1 MKHVC
6 FAEADH
12 PVRQAADQ
20 LIALLAPINGARLR
34 AVRTAV
40 LADGADEAMRNLL
53 ELAAIWTPDA
63 QAHHI
68 GKALQLMALIG
79 RGEVLAELGETA
91 GFAGEAEGIEQSFDE
106 QLAFLRQKQP
116 QQTDT
121 WTDLMRGQHDRAF
134 VIAGAKNAALLDDFF
149 TAVQQAATD
158 WDRDAFAA
166 RFDEIVDKHGWS
178 YNGGR
183 DWRIRT
189 IFETNLRTSY
199 MAGRLKQMRA
209 PAVVKMRPY
218 WQYRHGE
225 NGTPLNPRPQHVSWD
240 GLVLMHDDP
249 WWDVHFPP
257 NDWLCSCGVRTL
269 SERDLARLNKT
280 GADPA
285 PETRTRPIVDRQTGK
300 VIDQPEG
307 VGYGWDYMPGDHWT
321 KGLVPSV
328 LIDEGEPR
336 EGSSIVA
343 IDEPSPLEDLRR
355 LARPF
360 ADPPPVPSF
369 PGPEHSS
376 GFDEDEYPAVMQFL
390 AAFGIADIEGEAL
403 FTDVAGHRLAISSGL
418 FRDRSGASKA
428 RKNGRLDAVPYFAQA
443 IVDPDEI
450 WLQVRRDKA
459 GQMTSA
465 LTYIRAA
472 EIDDTMQ
479 GLAVGFGL
487 GGKLWEASTA
497 HLASRNKKPVFSG
510 LQGRRSGKLIWARK
524 GR

>member
-12 PVRQAADQ
+12 PVRRAADQ
-20 LIALLAPINGARLR
+20 LIALLAPIGEARLR

-68 GKALQLMALIG
+68 GKALELMALTG
-79 RGEVLAELGETA
+79 RGEVLDELAETA
-91 GFAGEAEGIEQSFDE
+91 GFAGEAEGIGQSFDE
-106 QLAFLRQKQP
+106 QLAFLKQKQP

-134 VIAGAKNAALLDDFF
+134 VIAGAKDAAMLDDFF

-166 RFDEIVDKHGWS
+166 RFDEIVDKYGWS

-183 DWRIRT
+183 EWRIRT

-269 SERDLARLNKT
+269 SERDLARLKKT
-280 GADPA
+280 GPDLA

-300 VIDQPEG
+300 VIDQPDG
-307 VGYGWDYMPGDHWT
+307 VGYGWDYAPGDHWT

-328 LIDEGEPR
+328 LIKEGTER
-336 EGSSIVA
+336 AGKSIVA
-343 IDEPSPLEDLRR
+343 IDQPSPLDQLIAARR
-355 LARPF
+355 PLPPQPAVFDF
-360 ADPPPVPSF
+360 ASFDPAF
-369 PGPEHSS
+369 
-376 GFDEDEYPAVMQFL
+376 GFDEEGYEAAAQFL
-390 AAFGIADIEGEAL
+390 NAFGLSAMDQERLVE
-403 FTDVAGHRLAISSGL
+403 DVAGHRIAISADL
-418 FRDRSGASKA
+418 FRQRDGTSKTGKRDRTSFTPW
-428 RKNGRLDAVPYFAQA
+428 LPHA
-443 IVDPDEI
+443 ILDPDEI
-450 WLQVRRDKA
+450 WLQVRRDDA
-459 GQMTSA
+459 GRMIVGR
-465 LTYIRAA
+465 TYVRVA
-472 EIDDTMQ
+472 EIDGETH
-479 GLAVGFGL
+479 GLVAGFEL
-487 GGKLWEASTA
+487 AGKWWSPNTTHISADRKGPNVQAL
-497 HLASRNKKPVFSG
+497 KPK
-510 LQGRRSGKLIWARK
+510 RSGKLIWCRSRK
-524 GR
+524 